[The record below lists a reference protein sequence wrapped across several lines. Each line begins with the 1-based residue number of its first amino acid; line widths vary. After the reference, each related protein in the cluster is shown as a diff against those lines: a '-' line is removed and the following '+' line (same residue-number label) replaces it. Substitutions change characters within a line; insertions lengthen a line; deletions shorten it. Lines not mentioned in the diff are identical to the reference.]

1 LIITLL
7 ITIGAPLAIISFI
20 VYSDN
25 FKEPLD
31 LIIKTFFLG
40 IFLCYPAGELNYLL
54 IQSPD
59 QTYFAGLTEES
70 LKFLV
75 LYFYIRPKTAF
86 NEPMDAIVYGTTASL
101 GFATLENLS
110 YVFIGSPFGSPDVD
124 SMTMAI
130 MRAISA
136 IPLHASCG
144 IIMGYFFGLHA
155 FLGSKSSLIKSLIIP
170 ISIHAT
176 YNYLTGFGFLW
187 FYFLFAVMFYAQSL
201 HKQVSDL
208 QLTKSMEQENKAI

>member
-1 LIITLL
+1 MNVTLL
-7 ITIGAPLAIISFI
+7 VTIGAPLVIIAFI
-20 VYSDN
+20 VYSDK

-31 LIIKTFFLG
+31 LILKTFFLG
-40 IFLCYPAGELNYLL
+40 IFLCIPAGELNYLL

-59 QTYFAGLTEES
+59 QSYLAGLTEES
-70 LKFLV
+70 LKFIV
-75 LYFYIRPKTAF
+75 LYFYIRPKAAF
-86 NEPMDAIVYGTTASL
+86 NEPMDAIVYGTIASL

-110 YVFIGSPFGSPDVD
+110 YVYSGTSEVD
-124 SMTMAI
+124 SLTIAI

-144 IIMGYFFGLHA
+144 IIMGYFFGLHT
-155 FLGSKSSLIKSLIIP
+155 FLGSKSALIKSLIIP

-201 HKQVSDL
+201 HKRVADL
-208 QLTKSMEQENKAI
+208 QQTKSMEKENQSI

>member
-1 LIITLL
+1 MIITLL

-20 VYSDN
+20 IYSDK

-31 LIIKTFFLG
+31 LILKTFVLG
-40 IFLCYPAGELNYLL
+40 IFLCIPAGELNSWL

-59 QTYFAGLTEES
+59 QSYFAGLTEES
-70 LKFLV
+70 LKFIV

-86 NEPMDAIVYGTTASL
+86 NEPMDAIVYGTIASL
-101 GFATLENLS
+101 GFATLENLT
-110 YVFIGSPFGSPDVD
+110 YVYTGSPEAD
-124 SMTMAI
+124 SFTIAI
-130 MRAISA
+130 IRVISA

-144 IIMGYFFGLHA
+144 IIMGYYFGLYA
-155 FLGSKSSLIKSLIIP
+155 FLGSKSALIKSLIIP
-170 ISIHAT
+170 ISIHAI

-208 QLTKSMEQENKAI
+208 QQTKLMEREN

>member
-1 LIITLL
+1 MNITLL
-7 ITIGAPLAIISFI
+7 LTIGAPLAIIAFI
-20 VYSDN
+20 IYSDK
-25 FKEPLD
+25 FKEPLH
-31 LIIKTFFLG
+31 LILKTFFLG
-40 IFLCYPAGELNYLL
+40 IFLCIPAGELNYLL

-59 QTYFAGLTEES
+59 QSYFAGLTEES

-75 LYFYIRPKTAF
+75 LYFYIRPKTVF
-86 NEPMDAIVYGTTASL
+86 NEPMDAIVYGTIASL

-110 YVFIGSPFGSPDVD
+110 YVYSGSQEVD
-124 SMTMAI
+124 SLTIAI

-187 FYFLFAVMFYAQSL
+187 FYFLFAIMLYAQHL
-201 HKQVSDL
+201 HKKVADL
-208 QLTKSMEQENKAI
+208 QTTKSIEGENKTL

>member
-1 LIITLL
+1 MIITLL
-7 ITIGAPLAIISFI
+7 ITIGAPLAIIAFI
-20 VYSDN
+20 IYSDKL
-25 FKEPLD
+25 KEPLD
-31 LIIKTFFLG
+31 LILKTFFLG
-40 IFLCYPAGELNYLL
+40 IFLCIPAGLLNDLL

-59 QTYFAGLTEES
+59 QSYFAGLTEES
-70 LKFLV
+70 LKFIV
-75 LYFYIRPKTAF
+75 LYFYIRPKAAF
-86 NEPMDAIVYGTTASL
+86 NEPMDAIVYGTIASL
-101 GFATLENLS
+101 GFATLENLT
-110 YVFIGSPFGSPDVD
+110 YVYSGSPEAD
-124 SMTMAI
+124 SFTIAI
-130 MRAISA
+130 IRAISA

-155 FLGSKSSLIKSLIIP
+155 FLGSKSALIKSLIIP

-208 QLTKSMEQENKAI
+208 QLAKSMEQEDKNI

>member
-1 LIITLL
+1 MIITLV

-20 VYSDN
+20 IYSDK

-31 LIIKTFFLG
+31 LILKTFFLG
-40 IFLCYPAGELNYLL
+40 IFLCIPAGELNYLL

-59 QTYFAGLTEES
+59 QSYFAGLTEES

-86 NEPMDAIVYGTTASL
+86 NEPMDAIVYGTIVSL

-110 YVFIGSPFGSPDVD
+110 YVYSGSPDVD
-124 SMTMAI
+124 SMTIAI
-130 MRAISA
+130 IRAISA

-187 FYFLFAVMFYAQSL
+187 FYFLFAVMLYAQSL
-201 HKQVSDL
+201 HKKVSDL
-208 QLTKSMEQENKAI
+208 QLTKSMEQENKNI

>member
-1 LIITLL
+1 MIITLL
-7 ITIGAPLAIISFI
+7 ITIGAPIAIIFFI
-20 VYSDN
+20 IYSDK

-31 LIIKTFFLG
+31 LILKTFFLG
-40 IFLCYPAGELNYLL
+40 IFLCIPAGELNYLL

-59 QTYFAGLTEES
+59 QSYFAGLTEES
-70 LKFLV
+70 LKFIV
-75 LYFYIRPKTAF
+75 LYFYIRPKAAF
-86 NEPMDAIVYGTTASL
+86 NEPMDAIVYGTIASL

-110 YVFIGSPFGSPDVD
+110 YVYSGTSEVD
-124 SMTMAI
+124 SLTIAI

-155 FLGSKSSLIKSLIIP
+155 FLGSKSALIKSLIIP

-201 HKQVSDL
+201 HKRVADL
-208 QLTKSMEQENKAI
+208 QQTKSMERQNQII

>member
-1 LIITLL
+1 MIITLL

-20 VYSDN
+20 IYSDK

-31 LIIKTFFLG
+31 LILKTFFLG
-40 IFLCYPAGELNYLL
+40 IFLCIPAGELNYLL
-54 IQSPD
+54 IPSPD
-59 QTYFAGLTEES
+59 QSYFAGLTEES

-86 NEPMDAIVYGTTASL
+86 NEPMDAIVYGTIVSL

-110 YVFIGSPFGSPDVD
+110 YVYSGSPDVD
-124 SMTMAI
+124 SMTIAI

-176 YNYLTGFGFLW
+176 YNYLIGFGFLW

-201 HKQVSDL
+201 HKKVSDL
-208 QLTKSMEQENKAI
+208 QLAKSMEQENKNI

>member
-1 LIITLL
+1 MIITLL

-20 VYSDN
+20 IYSDK

-40 IFLCYPAGELNYLL
+40 IFLCIPAGELNYLL

-59 QTYFAGLTEES
+59 QSYFAGLTEES

-86 NEPMDAIVYGTTASL
+86 NEPMDAIVYGTIASL

-110 YVFIGSPFGSPDVD
+110 YVYSASSDVD
-124 SMTMAI
+124 SLTIAI

-155 FLGSKSSLIKSLIIP
+155 FLGSRASLIKSLIIP

-187 FYFLFAVMFYAQSL
+187 FYFLFAVMLYAQSL
-201 HKQVSDL
+201 HKKVSDL
-208 QLTKSMEQENKAI
+208 QLTKSMEQENKII

>member
-1 LIITLL
+1 LIIITLL
-7 ITIGAPLAIISFI
+7 VTIGAPLTIISFI
-20 VYSDN
+20 IYSDK

-31 LIIKTFFLG
+31 LILKTFVLG
-40 IFLCYPAGELNYLL
+40 IFLCIPAGELNSWL

-59 QTYFAGLTEES
+59 QSYFAGLTEES

-86 NEPMDAIVYGTTASL
+86 NEPMDAIVYGTIASL

-110 YVFIGSPFGSPDVD
+110 YVYAGSPDVD
-124 SMTMAI
+124 SMTIAI
-130 MRAISA
+130 MRATSA

-170 ISIHAT
+170 ILIHAT

-201 HKQVSDL
+201 HKKVSDL

>member
-1 LIITLL
+1 MSVTLL
-7 ITIGAPLAIISFI
+7 LTIGAPLAIIAFI
-20 VYSDN
+20 IYSDK
-25 FKEPLD
+25 FKEPID
-31 LIIKTFFLG
+31 LILKTFFLG
-40 IFLCYPAGELNYLL
+40 IFLCIPAGELNSLL

-59 QTYFAGLTEES
+59 QSYFAGLTEES

-86 NEPMDAIVYGTTASL
+86 NEPMDAIVYGTIVSL

-110 YVFIGSPFGSPDVD
+110 YVYSGSPDVD
-124 SMTMAI
+124 SLTIAI

-136 IPLHASCG
+136 IPLHATCG
-144 IIMGYFFGLHA
+144 IIMGYFFGLYA
-155 FLGSKSSLIKSLIIP
+155 FLGSKLSLIKSLIIP

-187 FYFLFAVMFYAQSL
+187 FYFLFAIMLYAQHL
-201 HKQVSDL
+201 HKKVADL
-208 QLTKSMEQENKAI
+208 QITKSIEGENKTL

>member
-1 LIITLL
+1 MSITLL
-7 ITIGAPLAIISFI
+7 LTIGVPLTIITFI
-20 VYSDN
+20 IYSDK

-31 LIIKTFFLG
+31 LILKTFFLG
-40 IFLCYPAGELNYLL
+40 IFLCIPAGELNYLL

-59 QTYFAGLTEES
+59 QSYFAGLTEES
-70 LKFLV
+70 LKFIV
-75 LYFYIRPKTAF
+75 LYFYIRPKAAF
-86 NEPMDAIVYGTTASL
+86 NEPMDAIVYGTIASL

-110 YVFIGSPFGSPDVD
+110 YVYSGTSEVD
-124 SMTMAI
+124 SLTIAI

-155 FLGSKSSLIKSLIIP
+155 FLGSKSALIKSLIIP

-201 HKQVSDL
+201 HKRVADL
-208 QLTKSMEQENKAI
+208 QQTKSMERQNQII